1 MIRERIGQAALRAYP
16 PAVRQTRGPE
26 MLGMLLDAGAQSRRA
41 FLRESG
47 SLVLGGLRER
57 RAITAR
63 AGIRRLLADSCC
75 QAVVILV
82 MLLMIR
88 VLSAEL
94 SAGPSQQLLV
104 QQVVLGAILVCALI
118 GFDRIA
124 AIGGLA
130 AFAAFGP
137 LGPHRQLVWL
147 ASGLVPIVCLLV
159 MVLAPRQRPRDPRRL
174 LRLLPVIVLAALRA
188 HAWLGPVIVLA
199 ALQTHAWVGV
209 AEVLAVIS
217 VGGLLRL
224 LHDPRL
230 AIACSLVWI
239 TVLITGAARQ
249 APASLPLLGLPVA
262 MAAGLMV
269 TIAVGRLWIMRHS
282 ATG

>member
-26 MLGMLLDAGAQSRRA
+26 MLGMLLDAGEQSSRA
-41 FLRESG
+41 FVRESG

-63 AGIRRLLADSCC
+63 AGSRRLIADSCC
-75 QAVVILV
+75 QAVVILL
-82 MLLMIR
+82 MLLMIS
-88 VLSAEL
+88 VLSTEL

-104 QQVVLGAILVCALI
+104 QQVILAAILACALI
-118 GFDRIA
+118 GFERIA

-137 LGPHRQLVWL
+137 LGPHTQLVSL
-147 ASGLVPIVCLLV
+147 ARGLVPIACLLV
-159 MVLAPRQRPRDPRRL
+159 MVFAPRQRPRDPRRL
-174 LRLLPVIVLAALRA
+174 LWLLPVIVLAALQA
-188 HAWLGPVIVLA
+188 
-199 ALQTHAWVGV
+199 HAWVGPFI
-209 AEVLAVIS
+209 VLAGLQAHAWVGLAEALAVVS
-217 VGGLLRL
+217 VGGMLRL

-239 TVLITGAARQ
+239 PVLITGAARQ

-262 MAAGLMV
+262 MAAGLTLTV
-269 TIAVGRLWIMRHS
+269 AAGRLWTMRHG
-282 ATG
+282 ATA